1 MNLID
6 RLAKKVA
13 DKLGREELTAKLSSL
28 EARFD
33 NEFEGLT
40 RIVNELKAGQGMA
53 TDIIRV
59 LYEQPDQ
66 KRDELSRLR
75 VTKEYEALF
84 SIQEPLVSVRI
95 ATYNNAKLLA
105 ERALASVLRQ
115 TYEHY
120 EVVVVGD
127 RCSDDTEDVIKMLNN
142 KKIRFYNLPDRG
154 RYPEDPHARWMVAGT
169 IPMNMGAELAK
180 GTWIAPLDDDDEFTD
195 DHIQVLLAE
204 CLKNRVELSYGKF
217 RWHSDDEEK
226 VLGAFP
232 PRQGNFAFQATIYA
246 SALRYFQYDMN
257 AWVFNEPADWNL
269 CRRMYEAGVRMN
281 FLDEIVAEI
290 YYTRQAER
298 KGSVTI
304 GTAASAT
311 G

>member
-6 RLAKKVA
+6 RLAKKIA
-13 DKLGREELTAKLSSL
+13 DELGREELTAKLSSL

-33 NEFEGLT
+33 SEIEGLK
-40 RIVNELKAGQGMA
+40 RIVNELKTGQGMA
-53 TDIIRV
+53 LDIIRV
-59 LYEQPDQ
+59 LYEQPDR
-66 KRDELSRLR
+66 KRDELSKLR
-75 VTKEYEALF
+75 VTKEYDELF
-84 SIQEPLVSVRI
+84 SIQEPLVSIRI

-105 ERALASVLRQ
+105 ERALASVFRQ

-127 RCSDDTEDVIKMLNN
+127 GCSDDTEDVIGKLNN

-169 IPMNMGAELAK
+169 MPMNMGAELAK

-195 DHIQVLLAE
+195 DHIQALLAE
-204 CLKNRVELSYGKF
+204 CLKNRAELSYGKF
-217 RWHSDDEEK
+217 SWHSDDEEK
-226 VLGAFP
+226 VLGTFP
-232 PRQGNFAFQATIYA
+232 PRLGNFAFQATIYA
-246 SALRYFQYDMN
+246 SALRFFQYDVN

-290 YYTRQAER
+290 DYTRQAER
-298 KGSVTI
+298 KGFVTN
-304 GTAASAT
+304 AT
-311 G
+311 GG